1 MINVPELAIEEVI
14 LFIREYDFDSLMLM

>member
-1 MINVPELAIEEVI
+1 MINVPELAIEKVI